1 MKRRSVVLVLLALMA
16 VAVFGQTIDKPVAT
30 LRLTKLEV
38 VSLLQF
44 KTDVEKVQAVI
55 GRSLTM
61 DEKKQFLESQINSML
76 FFQYCEREK
85 FYASD
90 SEINAA
96 IAQAKSSLGPGAD
109 DARLEQAMR
118 SQGIF
123 VDAKTYFKQQ
133 ILFRSYLQARRQAD
147 LKTLQAPTSD
157 DVLKAYELAKASL
170 VRPDTVR
177 VSVIYV
183 DFRGLSSD
191 DKVKERAAI
200 AQVAAKIKSDPSKFD
215 EYVLKSSDP
224 GALYKASP
232 SVYVSRT
239 QQFQDIYGSAFMDQV
254 FKMKVGDVSDLIEN
268 AAGLQIVRIN
278 ESLPQKQ
285 LALTDTVP
293 GQQGTVQDLITQRLM
308 AERQQKLLTSIEEG
322 LVADLRKQATV
333 KIYEENLNF

>member
-1 MKRRSVVLVLLALMA
+1 MKRRAAILILFALLAMA
-16 VAVFGQTIDKPVAT
+16 SFGQTIDKPVAT

-44 KTDVEKVQAVI
+44 KTDVEKIQSII
-55 GRSLTM
+55 GRALTV
-61 DEKKQFLESQINSML
+61 DERKQYLNSRINTML

-85 FYASD
+85 LYASD
-90 SEINAA
+90 SEVNAA
-96 IAQAKSSLGPGAD
+96 VAQAKASLGPGAD
-109 DARLEQAMR
+109 DAHLDQALH

-123 VDAKTYFKQQ
+123 VDAKTYFRQQ
-133 ILFRSYLQARRQAD
+133 ILFRAYLQAKRQAD

-157 DVLKAYELAKASL
+157 EVLKAYELAKSSL

-177 VSVIYV
+177 VSVIFV
-183 DFRGLSSD
+183 DFRGLSPD
-191 DKVKERAAI
+191 AKAKERDAI
-200 AQVAAKIKSDPSKFD
+200 TKIAAKIKADPTKFD
-215 EYVLKSSDP
+215 EYVIKSSDP
-224 GALYKASP
+224 GALYKATP

-239 QQFQDIYGSAFMDQV
+239 QQFQDIYGSAFMDKV

-268 AAGLQIVRIN
+268 EAGLQIVRIN

-285 LALTDTVP
+285 LTLSDTLP
-293 GQQGTVQDLITQRLM
+293 GQQGTVQDILVQRL
-308 AERQQKLLTSIEEG
+308 ASEAQQKLLSSIEEG